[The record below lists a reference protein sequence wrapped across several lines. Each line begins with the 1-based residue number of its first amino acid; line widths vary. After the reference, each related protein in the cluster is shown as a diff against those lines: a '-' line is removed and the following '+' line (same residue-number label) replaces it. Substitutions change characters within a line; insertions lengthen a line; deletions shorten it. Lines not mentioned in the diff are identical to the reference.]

1 MNNPYLSQYPQPQY
15 QQYPTYPQNMPVYPT
30 VQRKVDFTQGR
41 ASAEVYPVEAGQ
53 EVFLL
58 DVDNPNIYR
67 KARGFDNKLQPME
80 VYDLVIHQEVS
91 DKPQID
97 LSAYMTSEQVEQA
110 IKNEV
115 DRRLSELSFKPTTK
129 RNSKKEDDDE

>member
-15 QQYPTYPQNMPVYPT
+15 PQYPAYPQNVPVYPT